1 MASDSFALQGLSPQ
15 NSGQKR
21 KGFAGDMDT
30 ATTTSPTKASPPR
43 ARFSRYQIFLIAVLA
58 FLQFTIILDFMIVAP
73 LGAIV
78 MPTLHISPQQF
89 GFAVSSYA
97 FSAAL
102 SGVLAAGFADRF
114 DRKRLLLFFYA
125 GFILGTLFCGLA
137 QTYPLL
143 LMARIVTGF
152 FGGVIGSVVLAIATD
167 LFPLEMRGRVMGF
180 IQSAF
185 AASQVLGLPAALYF
199 ANRWDWHAPFLAII
213 AIGVP
218 AGLLIAA
225 RMKPVVAHLALRQE
239 RSPLMHLV
247 HTVTE
252 PRYRL
257 AFLLVTLLATG
268 GYMLMP
274 FATAYTVNNIGLP
287 LTTLPTIYLVTGLFT
302 VFMGPLVGRASD
314 SFGRFKTFCFG
325 SVLAIIMVV
334 IWTNLGRTSLPAV
347 IVINVLM
354 YLGIFSRMVPAQA
367 LLSAVPDVTKRGAFN
382 AINASLQ
389 QFSGGISAAVAGAII
404 AQGPD
409 NTLRHFNWLGDIVIC
424 VSLTALVLMY
434 FLHKS
439 VPER

>member
-1 MASDSFALQGLSPQ
+1 
-15 NSGQKR
+15 
-21 KGFAGDMDT
+21 MDT
-30 ATTTSPTKASPPR
+30 ATTETTSSSEAVGQTSPAR
-43 ARFSRYQIFLIAVLA
+43 AGFTRYQIFVVAVLA
-58 FLQFTIILDFMIVAP
+58 FLQFTIILDFMIVSP

-78 MPTLHISPQQF
+78 MPTLHITPQQF

-125 GFILGTLFCGLA
+125 GFMLGTLLCGLA
-137 QTYPLL
+137 QTYPML

-180 IQSAF
+180 IQTAF
-185 AASQVLGLPAALYF
+185 AASQVLGLPAGLYF
-199 ANRWDWHAPFLAII
+199 ANRWDWHAPFMAII

-218 AGLLIAA
+218 VGLVILW
-225 RMKPVVAHLALRQE
+225 RMKPVNAHLALKQE
-239 RSPLMHLV
+239 HSPLMHLV

-268 GYMLMP
+268 SYMLLP
-274 FATAYTVNNIGLP
+274 FATAYTVDNIGLP

-302 VFMGPLVGRASD
+302 VFMGPLVGKASD
-314 SFGRFKTFCFG
+314 SFGKFRTFCFG
-325 SVLAIIMVV
+325 SALAIVMVA
-334 IWTNLGRTSLPAV
+334 IWTHLGHTSLIAV
-347 IVINVLM
+347 IAINILM
-354 YLGIFSRMVPAQA
+354 YLGVFSRMIPAQA
-367 LLSAVPDVTKRGAFN
+367 LLTAVPDVTKRGAFN
-382 AINASLQ
+382 AVNASLQ
-389 QFSGGISAAVAGAII
+389 QFSGGISAAIAGAII
-404 AQGPD
+404 VLGPD
-409 NTLRHFNWLGDIVIC
+409 NTLRHFDWLGYIVIG
-424 VSLTALVLMY
+424 VSLTAMVLMY

-439 VPER
+439 VPEPTAR